1 MAAFSCKNCP
11 DRTYDCH
18 TKCKKY
24 IKEKETYEDAK
35 SQKNNSE
42 ILHKYVNS
50 RRSETRNRQLRK
62 YGRSTVRFKNN
73 L

>member
-1 MAAFSCKNCP
+1 MADFSCKDCP

-18 TKCKKY
+18 AKCKKY
-24 IKEKETYEDAK
+24 IKEKEIYEDMK
-35 SQKNNSE
+35 SRKNDSE
-42 ILHKYVNS
+42 ILNKYING
-50 RRSETRNRQLRK
+50 RRSEMRSKQLRK

>member
-1 MAAFSCKNCP
+1 MAAFSCKDCP

-42 ILHKYVNS
+42 ILHKYVK
-50 RRSETRNRQLRK
+50 QP
-62 YGRSTVRFKNN
+62 
-73 L
+73 